1 MSLICYARKYDVEL
15 IIRLILNIFT
25 PDSVTG
31 FISMS
36 SVGSSYS
43 YFFKFGSAN
52 IRINF

>member
-1 MSLICYARKYDVEL
+1 MSLICYARKYDVEFL
-15 IIRLILNIFT
+15 TFVLQ

-31 FISMS
+31 CISVS

-43 YFFKFGSAN
+43 YLFKFGSAN